1 MTIPELKKIW
11 MNGELVD
18 WKEAKIHVLTHT
30 LHYGSGVFEGIRAY
44 ETDKGAAVFR
54 LSEHV
59 KRLFYSADAL
69 GMKISFS
76 QEEIK
81 QAILETIR
89 VNEVKSCYI
98 RPLVFC
104 GYGIMGL
111 NFEGSPIDVSIAVW
125 PWGAYLGG
133 QEAVRV
139 KISKYIRIH
148 PQSTIA
154 DAKIC
159 GHYVNSILATREAKA
174 AGFDEA
180 LFLDFKGNVA
190 EGPGENI
197 FMIKNNKLF
206 TPQQGSILPGIT
218 KSSVEEIACD
228 LGIETEQKIMTVEEV
243 KSADEAFFSGT
254 AAEIQPIGSID
265 GTAIGSGGAGKI
277 TTQIKNIY
285 NKAIRGQDEKYL
297 KWLSFVHG
305 A

>member
-1 MTIPELKKIW
+1 MIIPELKKIW
-11 MNGELVD
+11 VNGELTD
-18 WKEAKIHVLTHT
+18 WKEAKIHILTHT

-54 LSEHV
+54 LPEHV
-59 KRLFYSADAL
+59 ERLFYSADAL
-69 GMKISFS
+69 GINIPFS

-133 QEAVRV
+133 HGAIKV

-159 GHYVNSILATREAKA
+159 GHYVNSIL
-174 AGFDEA
+174 
-180 LFLDFKGNVA
+180 
-190 EGPGENI
+190 
-197 FMIKNNKLF
+197 
-206 TPQQGSILPGIT
+206 
-218 KSSVEEIACD
+218 
-228 LGIETEQKIMTVEEV
+228 
-243 KSADEAFFSGT
+243 
-254 AAEIQPIGSID
+254 
-265 GTAIGSGGAGKI
+265 
-277 TTQIKNIY
+277 
-285 NKAIRGQDEKYL
+285 
-297 KWLSFVHG
+297 
-305 A
+305 